1 MSVGREAIGADDR
14 GAVVAEQLIDDLP
27 TAAPANGEYRDPS
40 CDHHPQPSPEATLP
54 PAGLVEVD
62 RRLLANVS
70 PRGFDGLGDRR
81 RYLLFQLADRARTQV
96 HAEGVGQQRDDV
108 ALAQAVGA
116 RQQTDPGLHTGPE
129 GPARHTLRPGRFGQS
144 VAMPAAQGMEL
155 ILDDLGS
162 HRRDHDLLVTQRM
175 GIVAAQRLT
184 ASAARARL
192 DRHQLVHLLHRHQ
205 RATVAFVTRLTSRR
219 PTRRSTLAGAT
230 RALRGRLRRR
240 CPGAATAPSFSARQ
254 LRFQRRDPRGLLLHY
269 LLEVRD
275 SLHGIQQVDHQ
286 RLHRLW
292 RASPVAVRDRW
303 RGLIHGVASTRRNVR
318 TNQPIPRYQRTPKQN
333 SSFSN
338 H

>member
-1 MSVGREAIGADDR
+1 MGPTNLAARHWQMSVGREAIGADDR

-27 TAAPANGEYRDPS
+27 TAASANGEYRDPS

-81 RYLLFQLADRARTQV
+81 RHLLFQLADRARTQV

-162 HRRDHDLLVTQRM
+162 HRRYHDLLVTQRM

-219 PTRRSTLAGAT
+219 PTRRSPLAGAT
-230 RALRGRLRRR
+230 RGLRGRLRRR
-240 CPGAATAPSFSARQ
+240 CPGAATAPSFSGRANSVSSDAILAACCSTTCSRCATRSMASSKLTTSACTACGVRRQ
-254 LRFQRRDPRGLLLHY
+254 
-269 LLEVRD
+269 
-275 SLHGIQQVDHQ
+275 SLSEIDGG
-286 RLHRLW
+286 
-292 RASPVAVRDRW
+292 A
-303 RGLIHGVASTRRNVR
+303 
-318 TNQPIPRYQRTPKQN
+318 
-333 SSFSN
+333 
-338 H
+338 